1 MLRKFQIQHIFYK
14 KSLKVLDDTGESL
27 HLQHQYSKSLS
38 RAENFSFPS
47 KSVND
52 LLKFSAQDSDLEYLF
67 WQCKKTYSIFWHK
80 ATFSL
85 IEELLAQLQPE
96 K

>member
-38 RAENFSFPS
+38 RAENFNFLP
-47 KSVND
+47 KTANN
-52 LLKFSAQDSDLEYLF
+52 LFKFSAQDSDLEYLR
-67 WQCKKTYSIFWHK
+67 WRCKIFPVSPDLK
-80 ATFSL
+80 PPLVQSFAFIFLSN
-85 IEELLAQLQPE
+85 PF
-96 K
+96 